1 MLKEREAQVELK
13 QRIKKASDDVDRE
26 ILNKIKTREEEASRQ
41 EQEKALQKKL
51 GRQALVEGLK
61 NQ

>member
-1 MLKEREAQVELK
+1 MELK